1 MFAVTHQASAYG
13 KPVGIWWWD
22 SARECPT
29 SFYLP
34 GNENFQARAVDSL
47 GGARDKSHWQQVA
60 QKLAD
65 RTPYSDNYE
74 PADVQGDPRKFL
86 REVSR

>member
-13 KPVGIWWWD
+13 KPLGIWWWD
-22 SARECPT
+22 GVRNCPT

-34 GNENFQARAVDSL
+34 AGKNFYARAVGTL
-47 GGARDKSHWQQVA
+47 GGAHDQTHWQQIA

-74 PADVQGDPRKFL
+74 VVDVQGDPRKFL
-86 REVSR
+86 KEVAR